1 MKKLIAVCGSDKFD
15 EHLSQHD
22 LQIAEE
28 VGIEIAKH
36 DAILVCGGRGGIME
50 AACKGA
56 KKHNGMTIG
65 ILPFSKDEANKY
77 IDVALPTHLGH
88 WRNFLVVNS
97 ADAVI
102 GIHGRWGTLNELSA
116 AIILGK
122 PTVVIQGTGGCADL
136 LSEEIVVEKL
146 EVTPHVVTSAK
157 EAVEKALTLCV

>member
-1 MKKLIAVCGSDKFD
+1 MMQYWYVVDEEGSWKL
-15 EHLSQHD
+15 H
-22 LQIAEE
+22 
-28 VGIEIAKH
+28 AK
-36 DAILVCGGRGGIME
+36 E
-50 AACKGA
+50 Q

-88 WRNFLVVNS
+88 WRNFLVVSS

-122 PTVVIQGTGGCADL
+122 PTIVIQGTGGCADL
-136 LSEEIVVEKL
+136 LSEETLAEKF